1 MKNESFKIQGLDR
14 KRVLNG
20 SITISG
26 AKNAVLK
33 AIAASVLFDDTVTL
47 SDVPYTEDVKKIIK
61 LLEESGSKI
70 DISKL
75 NDGKIITIDNSSFKN
90 TNLNKELT
98 QSMRASVVLTGPILA
113 KHGKVSFSVPGGC
126 VIGSRPIDLFINGYK
141 KMGVEIVEQDD
152 TYIMT
157 AKDGRLHGA
166 EIFFNFQTVGGTETL
181 MMAAVL
187 AKGKTILKNCA
198 MEPEIVSVA
207 EYLNS
212 CGAKING
219 AGTTTITIEGVDKL
233 NSNGNIYN
241 TLPDRIETGSYLIL
255 GALCADNLRVEK
267 CNPQHIESLTS
278 LLIESG
284 IKLDIGKD
292 YIEIKNNS
300 ITDLNKLKSFNVRT
314 HEYPGFPT
322 DLQSPIVTY
331 LTQVNGESTVFESIF
346 EDRFRFTQNLI
357 KLGAKI
363 TNMNSREILIHGN
376 SHLNNMGGE
385 NLDAFDI
392 RAGFASIIASLVAKG
407 ESIINNVYYIDRGY
421 ENILENLNRLG
432 AKIERIKN

>member
-1 MKNESFKIQGLDR
+1 MKNESFKIQGLNR
-14 KRVLNG
+14 KKVLNG

-33 AIAASVLFDDTVTL
+33 AIAASILFDDTVTL

-61 LLEESGSKI
+61 LLEESGSMI

-75 NDGKIITIDNSSFKN
+75 NNGKIITIDNSSFKN

-113 KHGKVSFSVPGGC
+113 KYGKVSFSVPGGC
-126 VIGSRPIDLFINGYK
+126 VIGNRPIDLFINGYK
-141 KMGVEIVEQDD
+141 KMGVEIIEQDD
-152 TYIMT
+152 TYIMI

-187 AKGKTILKNCA
+187 ANGRTVLKNCA

-212 CGAKING
+212 CGAKISG

-255 GALCADNLRVEK
+255 GALCADNLRIEK

-292 YIEIKNNS
+292 YIEIKDNS
-300 ITDLNKLKSFNVRT
+300 KTDLNKLKLFNIRT

-331 LTQVNGESTVFESIF
+331 LTQVNGESTVFESIY

-376 SHLNNMGGE
+376 SNLNNIANE

-392 RAGFASIIASLVAKG
+392 RAGFATIIAALVAEG

-421 ENILENLNRLG
+421 ENIVENLNRLG
-432 AKIERIKN
+432 AKIERMKN